1 MRKHKNSIFHLF
13 SKYIPLA
20 ILVPVLIL
28 ICFCY
33 LFFTYKII
41 HLTNAKK
48 QFFVTQITAQV
59 EAILTNTVNELDT
72 MSKLTSRELQKIFIE
87 YKKIHPFIN
96 TFFFINKDGT
106 IKNTIPDMN
115 FHEIDLAVYEEF
127 KIVTEE
133 SKAVWVD
140 SLLSNEKKAN
150 ISYFYPLKNDSAT
163 TEIVGLSLDYNKILK
178 KLLSQYNINNDS
190 KIFITTN
197 DNIILY
203 ASDNSESLYAHDFT
217 YSKTKLKNIIKLG
230 KDFYLYNADTI
241 TLGNLTLYFLLP
253 GKELFDVLFPLTIV
267 TLIFI
272 SIILFFT
279 ILFSHYGKRYISEPI
294 ISFANASTQL
304 ALGNYIKPESHA
316 FFHEIKVLSENFY
329 TMATQILDNK
339 KSLSNSEKKF
349 RALVEESVDMIFR
362 MNRNLR
368 LTYISPSVGA
378 LLGYGEKE
386 LKDLL
391 NTPGKIRNDIFPNK
405 LQNSCALRSII
416 KSFEEDNIAKPF
428 VITIRHSNQ
437 SLLYFEVYMHR
448 LKDKRNELE
457 LQGSARN
464 ITQRYLA
471 EQKVSQLQDYFHD
484 VINSVSSGLLT
495 FNENF
500 TVDYFNTSFLHIF
513 QTDAKNV
520 ANCHLQDIS
529 PILKNNLDLIE
540 QMTQSG
546 SRKTF
551 SFKKDING
559 QTRFYNVT
567 VFPMTKRKN
576 IFVLHVFDI
585 TSLKENQQQLENEKN
600 AKFIRTLAGGLAHD
614 LNNITGGLTGTLDLI
629 DYKQIIKNNTELQE
643 DMINIRK
650 AIIRGQQIINKIV
663 SISQVDKSRFTS
675 CDLHKLVCDVSK
687 TFEAYGLILLDDIKN
702 EAIIDGD
709 DEMLRTMFNYLISCI
724 QKITPTAVSM
734 KFSSIKKYDESFYQ
748 IILHNPQL
756 EMSQED
762 LDNLFVPFSR
772 TQTLEQHFGLD
783 LTFAYTV
790 IHNHKGNVSCTSE
803 NGVKITILLPAKKG
817 NVIPTPVQQN
827 KTSETKNKLIHGSG
841 KILLIDDEDI
851 VRYTAM
857 KILQMCGY
865 EVLVAANGTDAIQ
878 LFEKNNE
885 SISCVIIDFFLP
897 DMNGLEIFEKLQQIN
912 NKTKVILNSAMQNH
926 PKVVEAM
933 KHGFYDFL
941 PKPFTIETLSGI
953 VANAIQKEEN

>member
-1 MRKHKNSIFHLF
+1 MRMNKNSIFHLF

-20 ILVPVLIL
+20 ILIPVLIL
-28 ICFCY
+28 ISFCY
-33 LFFTYKII
+33 LFFTSEII
-41 HLTNAKK
+41 RLTNAKK
-48 QFFVTQITAQV
+48 QFIVTQFTAQI
-59 EAILTNTVNELDT
+59 ESILSSTATELDT
-72 MSKLTSRELQKIFIE
+72 MNKLTSRELQKIFIE

-96 TFFFINKDGT
+96 AFFFINKDGT
-106 IKNTIPDMN
+106 IKKSIPDMD
-115 FHEIDLAVYEEF
+115 FHEIDVSEYDEF
-127 KIVTEE
+127 KIAANE
-133 SKAVWVD
+133 SQAIWVD
-140 SLLSNEKKAN
+140 SFHSNEKN
-150 ISYFYPLKNDSAT
+150 TSISYFYPLKNDSDT
-163 TEIVGLSLDYNKILK
+163 TEIVGLSLNYNKILTK
-178 KLLSQYNINNDS
+178 ILSQCNIDTKS

-197 DNIILY
+197 DNTVLY
-203 ASDNSESLYAHDFT
+203 SSDNSESLYDNNFN
-217 YSKTKLKNIIKLG
+217 YSKTKLKNIIKSG
-230 KDFYLYNADTI
+230 KEIYLYNADTI
-241 TLGNLTLYFLLP
+241 NQGNLTLYFLLP
-253 GKELFDVLFPLTIV
+253 GKELFDILFPLTIS

-272 SIILFFT
+272 AIILFFT
-279 ILFSHYGKRYISEPI
+279 ILFSYYGKRYISQPI
-294 ISFANASTQL
+294 ISFADASTQL
-304 ALGNYIKPESHA
+304 ALGNYIKPQSHA

-391 NTPGKIRNDIFPNK
+391 NTPGENRNDIFPNK
-405 LQNSCALRSII
+405 IQNSCALRSII
-416 KSFEEDNIAKPF
+416 RSFEEDNISKPF
-428 VITIRHSNQ
+428 IVTIRHSNQ

-471 EQKVSQLQDYFHD
+471 EQKVFQLQDYFHD

-495 FNENF
+495 FNECF
-500 TVDYFNTSFLHIF
+500 TVDYFNTSFLNIF
-513 QTDAKNV
+513 QTNAQNV
-520 ANCHLQDIS
+520 SNCHLKDIS

-540 QMTQSG
+540 QMTKSG
-546 SRKTF
+546 NRKTF
-551 SFKKDING
+551 SFKKDVNG

-576 IFVLHVFDI
+576 IFILHVFDI
-585 TSLKENQQQLENEKN
+585 TSLKENQQQQENEKN
-600 AKFIRTLAGGLAHD
+600 ANFIKTLAGGLAHD

-650 AIIRGQQIINKIV
+650 AIMRGQQIINKIV

-675 CDLHKLVCDVSK
+675 YDLHQLVCDVSK
-687 TFEAYGLILLDDIKN
+687 TFETHGMIFIDNIKN

-709 DEMLRTMFNYLISCI
+709 GEMLGTMFNYLISCI

-734 KFSSIKKYDESFYQ
+734 NFSSVKKYDEIFYQ

-756 EMSQED
+756 EMSQDD
-762 LDNLFVPFSR
+762 LDNLFVPFFR

-790 IHNHKGNVSCTSE
+790 IHNHKGSVSCISD

-817 NVIPTPVQQN
+817 NVTPPTLPN

-841 KILLIDDEDI
+841 KVLLIDDEDI

-865 EVLVAANGTDAIQ
+865 EVLPATNGTEAIQ
-878 LFEKNNE
+878 LFEENNE

-953 VANAIQKEEN
+953 VAKAIQEEQN

>member
-1 MRKHKNSIFHLF
+1 MRMNKNSIFHLF

-20 ILVPVLIL
+20 ILIPVLIL
-28 ICFCY
+28 ISFCY
-33 LFFTYKII
+33 LFFTSEII
-41 HLTNAKK
+41 RLTNAKK
-48 QFFVTQITAQV
+48 QFIVTQFTAQI
-59 EAILTNTVNELDT
+59 EAILSSTANELET
-72 MSKLTSRELQKIFIE
+72 MDKLSSNELEKIFIE

-106 IKNTIPDMN
+106 IKKSIPDMD
-115 FHEIDLAVYEEF
+115 FHEMDLSEYEEF
-127 KIVTEE
+127 KIAANE
-133 SKAVWVD
+133 SQAIWVN
-140 SLLSNEKKAN
+140 SFHSNEKN
-150 ISYFYPLKNDSAT
+150 TSISYFYPLKNDSDT
-163 TEIVGLSLDYNKILK
+163 TEIVGLSLNYNKILTK
-178 KLLSQYNINNDS
+178 ILSQCNIDTKS

-197 DNIILY
+197 DNTVLY
-203 ASDNSESLYAHDFT
+203 TSDDSKNLHGRNFT
-217 YSKTKLKNIIKLG
+217 YSKTKLKNIIKSG
-230 KDFYLYNADTI
+230 KEIYLYNADTI
-241 TLGNLTLYFLLP
+241 NQGNLTLYFLLP
-253 GKELFDVLFPLTIV
+253 GKELFDILFPLTIS

-272 SIILFFT
+272 AIILFFT
-279 ILFSHYGKRYISEPI
+279 ILFSYYGKRYISEPI
-294 ISFANASTQL
+294 ISFADASTQL
-304 ALGNYIKPESHA
+304 ALGNYIKPQSHA

-391 NTPGKIRNDIFPNK
+391 NTPGENRNDIFPNK
-405 LQNSCALRSII
+405 IQNSCALRSII
-416 KSFEEDNIAKPF
+416 KSFEEDCIAKPF

-471 EQKVSQLQDYFHD
+471 EQKVFQLQDYFHD

-495 FNENF
+495 FNECF
-500 TVDYFNTSFLHIF
+500 TVDYFNTSFLNIF
-513 QTDAKNV
+513 QTNAQNV
-520 ANCHLQDIS
+520 SNCHLKDIS

-540 QMTQSG
+540 QMTKSG
-546 SRKTF
+546 NRKTF
-551 SFKKDING
+551 SFKKDVNG

-576 IFVLHVFDI
+576 IFILHVFDI
-585 TSLKENQQQLENEKN
+585 TSLKENQQQQENEKN
-600 AKFIRTLAGGLAHD
+600 ANFIKTLAGGLAHD

-650 AIIRGQQIINKIV
+650 AIMRGQQIINKIV

-675 CDLHKLVCDVSK
+675 YDLHQLVCDVSK
-687 TFEAYGLILLDDIKN
+687 TFEAHGMILIDNIQN

-709 DEMLRTMFNYLISCI
+709 GEMLGTMFNYLISCI
-724 QKITPTAVSM
+724 KKITPTAVSM
-734 KFSSIKKYDESFYQ
+734 TFSSVKKYDESFYQ

-756 EMSQED
+756 KMSQDD
-762 LDNLFVPFSR
+762 LDNLFVPFFR

-790 IHNHKGNVSCTSE
+790 IHNHKGSVSCISD

-817 NVIPTPVQQN
+817 NVTPPTLPN

-841 KILLIDDEDI
+841 KVLLIDDEDI

-865 EVLVAANGTDAIQ
+865 EVLPATNGTEAIQ
-878 LFEKNNE
+878 LFEENNE

-953 VANAIQKEEN
+953 VAKAIQEEQN

>member
-1 MRKHKNSIFHLF
+1 MRMNKNSIFHLF

-20 ILVPVLIL
+20 ILIPVLIL
-28 ICFCY
+28 ISFCY
-33 LFFTYKII
+33 LFFTSEII
-41 HLTNAKK
+41 RLTNAKK
-48 QFFVTQITAQV
+48 QFIVTQFTAQI
-59 EAILTNTVNELDT
+59 EAILSSTANDLETMDKLSSNEL
-72 MSKLTSRELQKIFIE
+72 EKIFIE

-106 IKNTIPDMN
+106 IKNTIPDMD
-115 FHEIDLAVYEEF
+115 FHEIDVSEYDEF
-127 KIVTEE
+127 KIAANE
-133 SKAVWVD
+133 SQPVWVN
-140 SLLSNEKKAN
+140 SFHSNEKN
-150 ISYFYPLKNDSAT
+150 TSISYFYPLKNDSDT
-163 TEIVGLSLDYNKILK
+163 TEIVGLSLNYNKILTK
-178 KLLSQYNINNDS
+178 ILSQCKIDNKS

-197 DNIILY
+197 DNTVLY
-203 ASDNSESLYAHDFT
+203 SSDNSESLYDNNFN
-217 YSKTKLKNIIKLG
+217 YSKTKLKNIIKSG
-230 KDFYLYNADTI
+230 KKLYLYNADTI
-241 TLGNLTLYFLLP
+241 NQGNLTLYFLLP
-253 GKELFDVLFPLTIV
+253 GKELFDILFPLTIS

-272 SIILFFT
+272 AIILFFT
-279 ILFSHYGKRYISEPI
+279 ILFSYYGKRYISEPI
-294 ISFANASTQL
+294 ISFADASTQL
-304 ALGNYIKPESHA
+304 ALGNYIKPQSHA

-391 NTPGKIRNDIFPNK
+391 NTPGENRNDIFPNK
-405 LQNSCALRSII
+405 IQNSCALRSII
-416 KSFEEDNIAKPF
+416 KSFEEDSIAKPF

-471 EQKVSQLQDYFHD
+471 EQKVFQLQDYFHD

-495 FNENF
+495 FNECF
-500 TVDYFNTSFLHIF
+500 TVDYFNTSFLNIF
-513 QTDAKNV
+513 QTNAQNV
-520 ANCHLQDIS
+520 SNCHLKDIS
-529 PILKNNLDLIE
+529 PILNNNLDLIE
-540 QMTQSG
+540 QMTKSG

-551 SFKKDING
+551 SFKKDVNG

-576 IFVLHVFDI
+576 IFILHVFDI
-585 TSLKENQQQLENEKN
+585 TSLKENQQQQENEKN
-600 AKFIRTLAGGLAHD
+600 ANFIKTLAGGLAHD

-650 AIIRGQQIINKIV
+650 AIMRGQQIINKIV

-675 CDLHKLVCDVSK
+675 YDLHQLVCDVSK
-687 TFEAYGLILLDDIKN
+687 TFETHGMIFIDNIKN

-709 DEMLRTMFNYLISCI
+709 GEMLGTMFNYLISCI

-734 KFSSIKKYDESFYQ
+734 TFSSVKKYDESFYQ

-756 EMSQED
+756 KMSQDD
-762 LDNLFVPFSR
+762 LDNLFVPFFR

-790 IHNHKGNVSCTSE
+790 IHNHKGSVSCISD

-817 NVIPTPVQQN
+817 NVTPPTLPN

-841 KILLIDDEDI
+841 KVLLIDDEDI

-865 EVLVAANGTDAIQ
+865 EVLPATNGTEAIQ
-878 LFEKNNE
+878 LFEENNE

-953 VANAIQKEEN
+953 VAKAIQEEQN

>member
-1 MRKHKNSIFHLF
+1 MRMNKNSIFHLF

-20 ILVPVLIL
+20 ILIPVLIL
-28 ICFCY
+28 ISFCY
-33 LFFTYKII
+33 LFFTSEII
-41 HLTNAKK
+41 RLTNAKK
-48 QFFVTQITAQV
+48 QFIVTQFTAQI
-59 EAILTNTVNELDT
+59 EAILSSTANELET
-72 MSKLTSRELQKIFIE
+72 MDKLSSNELEKIFIE

-96 TFFFINKDGT
+96 AFFFINKDGT
-106 IKNTIPDMN
+106 IKKSIPDMD
-115 FHEIDLAVYEEF
+115 FHEMDLSEYEEF
-127 KIVTEE
+127 KITANE
-133 SKAVWVD
+133 SQAIWVD
-140 SLLSNEKKAN
+140 SFHSNEKN
-150 ISYFYPLKNDSAT
+150 TSISYFYPLKNDSDT
-163 TEIVGLSLDYNKILK
+163 TEIVGLSLNYNKILTK
-178 KLLSQYNINNDS
+178 ILSQCKIDNKS

-197 DNIILY
+197 DNTILY
-203 ASDNSESLYAHDFT
+203 TSDDSKNLHGRNFT
-217 YSKTKLKNIIKLG
+217 YSKTKLKNIIKSG
-230 KDFYLYNADTI
+230 KEIYLYNADTI
-241 TLGNLTLYFLLP
+241 NQGNLTLYFLLP
-253 GKELFDVLFPLTIV
+253 GKELFDILFPLTIS

-272 SIILFFT
+272 AIILFFT
-279 ILFSHYGKRYISEPI
+279 ILFSYYGKRYISEPI
-294 ISFANASTQL
+294 ISFADASTQL
-304 ALGNYIKPESHA
+304 ALGNYIKPQSHA

-391 NTPGKIRNDIFPNK
+391 NTPGENRNDIFPNK
-405 LQNSCALRSII
+405 IQNSCALRSII
-416 KSFEEDNIAKPF
+416 KSFEEDCIAKPF

-471 EQKVSQLQDYFHD
+471 EQKVFQLQDYFHD

-495 FNENF
+495 FNECF
-500 TVDYFNTSFLHIF
+500 TVDYFNTSFLNIF
-513 QTDAKNV
+513 QTNAQNV
-520 ANCHLQDIS
+520 SNCHLKDIS

-540 QMTQSG
+540 QMTKSG
-546 SRKTF
+546 NRKTF
-551 SFKKDING
+551 SFKKDVNG

-576 IFVLHVFDI
+576 IFILHVFDI
-585 TSLKENQQQLENEKN
+585 TSLKENQQQQENEKN
-600 AKFIRTLAGGLAHD
+600 ANFIKTLAGGLAHD

-650 AIIRGQQIINKIV
+650 AIMRGQQIINKIV

-675 CDLHKLVCDVSK
+675 YDLHQLVCDVSK
-687 TFEAYGLILLDDIKN
+687 TFETHGMIFIDNIKN

-709 DEMLRTMFNYLISCI
+709 GEMLGTMFNYLISCI

-734 KFSSIKKYDESFYQ
+734 NFSSVKKYDEIFYQ

-756 EMSQED
+756 EMSQDD
-762 LDNLFVPFSR
+762 LDNLFVPFFR

-790 IHNHKGNVSCTSE
+790 IHNHKGSVSCISD

-817 NVIPTPVQQN
+817 NVTPPTLPN

-841 KILLIDDEDI
+841 KVLLIDDEDI

-865 EVLVAANGTDAIQ
+865 EVLPATNGTEAIQ
-878 LFEKNNE
+878 LFEENNE

-953 VANAIQKEEN
+953 VAKAIQEEQN

>member
-1 MRKHKNSIFHLF
+1 MRMNKNSIFHLF

-20 ILVPVLIL
+20 ILIPVLIL
-28 ICFCY
+28 ISFCY
-33 LFFTYKII
+33 LFFTSEII
-41 HLTNAKK
+41 RLTNAKK
-48 QFFVTQITAQV
+48 QFIVTQFTAQI
-59 EAILTNTVNELDT
+59 ESILSSTATELDT
-72 MSKLTSRELQKIFIE
+72 MNKLTSRELQKIFIE

-106 IKNTIPDMN
+106 IKNTIPDMD
-115 FHEIDLAVYEEF
+115 FHEIDISEYDEF
-127 KIVTEE
+127 KIAANE
-133 SKAVWVD
+133 SQAIWVD
-140 SLLSNEKKAN
+140 SFHSNEKN
-150 ISYFYPLKNDSAT
+150 TSISYFYPLKNDSDT
-163 TEIVGLSLDYNKILK
+163 TEIVGLSLNYNKILTK
-178 KLLSQYNINNDS
+178 ILSQCNIDTKS

-197 DNIILY
+197 DNTILY
-203 ASDNSESLYAHDFT
+203 SSDNSESLYDNNFN
-217 YSKTKLKNIIKLG
+217 YSKTKLKNIIKSG
-230 KDFYLYNADTI
+230 KKLYLYNADTI
-241 TLGNLTLYFLLP
+241 NQGNLTLYFLLP
-253 GKELFDVLFPLTIV
+253 GKELFDILFPLTIS

-272 SIILFFT
+272 AIILFFT
-279 ILFSHYGKRYISEPI
+279 ILFSYYGKRYISQPI
-294 ISFANASTQL
+294 ISFADASTQL
-304 ALGNYIKPESHA
+304 ALGNYIKPQSHA

-391 NTPGKIRNDIFPNK
+391 NTPGENRNDIFPNK
-405 LQNSCALRSII
+405 IQNSCALRSII
-416 KSFEEDNIAKPF
+416 RSFEEDNIAKPF

-471 EQKVSQLQDYFHD
+471 EQKVFQLQDYFHD

-495 FNENF
+495 FNECF
-500 TVDYFNTSFLHIF
+500 TVDYFNTSFLNIF
-513 QTDAKNV
+513 QTNAQNV
-520 ANCHLQDIS
+520 SNCHLKDIS

-540 QMTQSG
+540 QMTKSG
-546 SRKTF
+546 NRKTF
-551 SFKKDING
+551 SFKKDVNG

-576 IFVLHVFDI
+576 IFILHVFDI
-585 TSLKENQQQLENEKN
+585 TSLKENQQQQENEKN
-600 AKFIRTLAGGLAHD
+600 ANFIKTLAGGLAHD

-650 AIIRGQQIINKIV
+650 AIMRGQQIINKIV

-675 CDLHKLVCDVSK
+675 YDLHQLVCDVSK
-687 TFEAYGLILLDDIKN
+687 TFETHGMIFIDNIKN

-709 DEMLRTMFNYLISCI
+709 GEMLGTMFNYLISCI
-724 QKITPTAVSM
+724 KKITPTAVSM
-734 KFSSIKKYDESFYQ
+734 TFSSVKKYDEIFYQ

-756 EMSQED
+756 KMSQDD
-762 LDNLFVPFSR
+762 LDNLFVPFFR

-790 IHNHKGNVSCTSE
+790 IHNHKGSVSCISD

-817 NVIPTPVQQN
+817 NVTPPTLPN

-841 KILLIDDEDI
+841 KVLLIDDEDI

-865 EVLVAANGTDAIQ
+865 EVLPATNGTEAIQ
-878 LFEKNNE
+878 LFEENNE

-953 VANAIQKEEN
+953 VAKAIQEEQN

>member
-1 MRKHKNSIFHLF
+1 MRMNKNSIFHLF

-20 ILVPVLIL
+20 ILIPVLIL
-28 ICFCY
+28 ISFCY
-33 LFFTYKII
+33 LFFTSEII
-41 HLTNAKK
+41 RLTNAKK
-48 QFFVTQITAQV
+48 QFIVTQFTAQI
-59 EAILTNTVNELDT
+59 ESILSSTATELDT
-72 MSKLTSRELQKIFIE
+72 MNKLSSNELEKIFIE

-106 IKNTIPDMN
+106 IKKSIPDMD
-115 FHEIDLAVYEEF
+115 FHEMDLSEYEEF
-127 KIVTEE
+127 KIAVNK
-133 SKAVWVD
+133 SQPVWVD
-140 SLLSNEKKAN
+140 SFHSNEKNAS
-150 ISYFYPLKNDSAT
+150 ISYFYPLKNDSDT
-163 TEIVGLSLDYNKILK
+163 TEIVGLSLNYNKILTK
-178 KLLSQYNINNDS
+178 ILSQYKIDNKS

-197 DNIILY
+197 DNTVLY
-203 ASDNSESLYAHDFT
+203 SSDNSESLYDNNFN
-217 YSKTKLKNIIKLG
+217 YSKTKLKNIIKSG
-230 KDFYLYNADTI
+230 KKLYLYNADTI
-241 TLGNLTLYFLLP
+241 NQGNLTLYFLLP
-253 GKELFDVLFPLTIV
+253 GKELFDILFPLTIS

-272 SIILFFT
+272 AIILFFT
-279 ILFSHYGKRYISEPI
+279 ILFSYYGKRYISQPI
-294 ISFANASTQL
+294 ISFADASTQL
-304 ALGNYIKPESHA
+304 ALGNYIKPQNHA

-391 NTPGKIRNDIFPNK
+391 NTPGENRNDIFPNK
-405 LQNSCALRSII
+405 IQNSCALRSII
-416 KSFEEDNIAKPF
+416 KSFEEDCIAKPF

-471 EQKVSQLQDYFHD
+471 EQKVFQLQDYFHD

-495 FNENF
+495 FNECF
-500 TVDYFNTSFLHIF
+500 TVDYFNTSFLNIF
-513 QTDAKNV
+513 QTDAANV
-520 ANCHLQDIS
+520 ANCHLKDIS
-529 PILKNNLDLIE
+529 PILNNNLDLIE
-540 QMTQSG
+540 QMTKSG

-551 SFKKDING
+551 SFKKDVNG

-576 IFVLHVFDI
+576 IFILHVFDI
-585 TSLKENQQQLENEKN
+585 TSLKENQQQQENEKN
-600 AKFIRTLAGGLAHD
+600 ANFIKTLAGGLAHD

-650 AIIRGQQIINKIV
+650 AIMRGQQIINKIV

-675 CDLHKLVCDVSK
+675 YDLHQLVCDVSK
-687 TFEAYGLILLDDIKN
+687 TFEAHGMILIDNIKN

-709 DEMLRTMFNYLISCI
+709 GEMLGTMFNYLISCI
-724 QKITPTAVSM
+724 KKITPTAVSM
-734 KFSSIKKYDESFYQ
+734 NFSSVKKYDEIFYQ

-756 EMSQED
+756 EMSQDD
-762 LDNLFVPFSR
+762 LDNLFVPFFR

-790 IHNHKGNVSCTSE
+790 IHNHKGSVSCISD

-817 NVIPTPVQQN
+817 NVTPPTLPN

-841 KILLIDDEDI
+841 KVLLIDDEDI

-865 EVLVAANGTDAIQ
+865 EVLPATNGTEAIQ
-878 LFEKNNE
+878 IFEENNE

-953 VANAIQKEEN
+953 VAKAIQKD

>member
-1 MRKHKNSIFHLF
+1 MRMNKNSIFHLF

-20 ILVPVLIL
+20 ILIPVLIL
-28 ICFCY
+28 ISFCY
-33 LFFTYKII
+33 LFFTSEII
-41 HLTNAKK
+41 RLTNAKK
-48 QFFVTQITAQV
+48 QFIVTQFTAQI
-59 EAILTNTVNELDT
+59 ESILSSTANELET
-72 MSKLTSRELQKIFIE
+72 MDKLSSNELEKIFIE

-96 TFFFINKDGT
+96 AFFFINKDGT
-106 IKNTIPDMN
+106 IKKSIPDMD
-115 FHEIDLAVYEEF
+115 FHEMDLSEYEEF
-127 KIVTEE
+127 KIAVNK
-133 SKAVWVD
+133 SQPVWVN
-140 SLLSNEKKAN
+140 SFHSNEKN
-150 ISYFYPLKNDSAT
+150 TSISYFYPLKNDSDT
-163 TEIVGLSLDYNKILK
+163 TEIVGLSLNYNKILTK
-178 KLLSQYNINNDS
+178 ILSQCKIDNKS

-197 DNIILY
+197 DNTVLY
-203 ASDNSESLYAHDFT
+203 SSDNSESLYDNNFN
-217 YSKTKLKNIIKLG
+217 YSKTKLKNIIKSG
-230 KDFYLYNADTI
+230 KEIYLYNADTI
-241 TLGNLTLYFLLP
+241 NQGNLTLYFLLP
-253 GKELFDVLFPLTIV
+253 GKELFDILFPLTIS

-272 SIILFFT
+272 AIILFFT
-279 ILFSHYGKRYISEPI
+279 ILFSYYGKRYISQPI
-294 ISFANASTQL
+294 ISFADASTQL
-304 ALGNYIKPESHA
+304 ALGNYIKPQSHA

-391 NTPGKIRNDIFPNK
+391 NTPGENRNDIFPNK
-405 LQNSCALRSII
+405 IQNSCALRSII
-416 KSFEEDNIAKPF
+416 KSFEEDCIAKPF

-471 EQKVSQLQDYFHD
+471 EQKVFQLQDYFHD

-495 FNENF
+495 FNECF
-500 TVDYFNTSFLHIF
+500 TVDYFNTSFLNIF
-513 QTDAKNV
+513 QTNAQNV
-520 ANCHLQDIS
+520 SNCHLKDIS

-540 QMTQSG
+540 QMTKSG
-546 SRKTF
+546 NRKTF
-551 SFKKDING
+551 SFKKDVNG

-576 IFVLHVFDI
+576 IFILHVFDI
-585 TSLKENQQQLENEKN
+585 TSLKENQQQQENEKN
-600 AKFIRTLAGGLAHD
+600 ANFIKTLAGGLAHD

-650 AIIRGQQIINKIV
+650 AIMRGQQIINKIV

-675 CDLHKLVCDVSK
+675 YDLHQLVCDVSK
-687 TFEAYGLILLDDIKN
+687 TFETHGMIFIDNIKN

-709 DEMLRTMFNYLISCI
+709 GEMLGTMFNYLISCI

-734 KFSSIKKYDESFYQ
+734 TFSSVKKYDESFYQ

-756 EMSQED
+756 KMSQDD
-762 LDNLFVPFSR
+762 LDNLFVPFFR

-790 IHNHKGNVSCTSE
+790 IHNHKGSVSCISD

-817 NVIPTPVQQN
+817 NVTPPTLPN
-827 KTSETKNKLIHGSG
+827 KTSETKKKLIHGSG

-865 EVLVAANGTDAIQ
+865 EVLPATNGTEAIQ
-878 LFEKNNE
+878 LFEENNE

-953 VANAIQKEEN
+953 VAKAIQEEQN

>member
-1 MRKHKNSIFHLF
+1 MNKNSIFHLF

-20 ILVPVLIL
+20 ILIPVLIL
-28 ICFCY
+28 ISFCY
-33 LFFTYKII
+33 LFFTSEII
-41 HLTNAKK
+41 RLTNAKK
-48 QFFVTQITAQV
+48 QFIVTQFTAQI
-59 EAILTNTVNELDT
+59 ESILSSTANELET
-72 MSKLTSRELQKIFIE
+72 MDKLTSRELEKIFIE

-96 TFFFINKDGT
+96 AFFFINKDGT
-106 IKNTIPDMN
+106 IKKSIPDMD
-115 FHEIDLAVYEEF
+115 FHEMDLSEYEEF
-127 KIVTEE
+127 KIAVNK
-133 SKAVWVD
+133 SQPVWVN
-140 SLLSNEKKAN
+140 SFHSNEKN
-150 ISYFYPLKNDSAT
+150 TSISYFYPLKNDSDT
-163 TEIVGLSLDYNKILK
+163 TEIVGLSLNYNKILTK
-178 KLLSQYNINNDS
+178 ILNQCKIDNKS

-197 DNIILY
+197 DNTVLY
-203 ASDNSESLYAHDFT
+203 SSDNSESLYDNNFN
-217 YSKTKLKNIIKLG
+217 YSKTKLKNIIKSG
-230 KDFYLYNADTI
+230 KKLYLYNADTI
-241 TLGNLTLYFLLP
+241 NQGNLTLYFLLP
-253 GKELFDVLFPLTIV
+253 GKELFDILFPLTIS

-272 SIILFFT
+272 AIILFFT
-279 ILFSHYGKRYISEPI
+279 ILFSYYGKRYISEPI
-294 ISFANASTQL
+294 ISFADASTQL
-304 ALGNYIKPESHA
+304 ALGNYIKPQSHA

-391 NTPGKIRNDIFPNK
+391 KTPGENRNDIFPNK
-405 LQNSCALRSII
+405 IQNSCALRSII
-416 KSFEEDNIAKPF
+416 KSFEEDSIAKPF

-471 EQKVSQLQDYFHD
+471 EQKVFQLQDYFHD
-484 VINSVSSGLLT
+484 VINSVSSGVLT
-495 FNENF
+495 FNECF
-500 TVDYFNTSFLHIF
+500 TVDYFNTSFLNIF
-513 QTDAKNV
+513 QTDAANV
-520 ANCHLQDIS
+520 ANWHLKDIS
-529 PILKNNLDLIE
+529 PILNNNLDLIE
-540 QMTQSG
+540 QMTKSG

-551 SFKKDING
+551 SFKKDVNG

-576 IFVLHVFDI
+576 IFILHVFDI
-585 TSLKENQQQLENEKN
+585 TSLKENQQQQENEKN
-600 AKFIRTLAGGLAHD
+600 ANFIKTLAGGLAHD

-650 AIIRGQQIINKIV
+650 AIMRGQQIINKIV

-675 CDLHKLVCDVSK
+675 YDLHQLVCDVSK
-687 TFEAYGLILLDDIKN
+687 TFETHGMIFIDNIKN

-709 DEMLRTMFNYLISCI
+709 GEMLGTMFNYLISCI

-734 KFSSIKKYDESFYQ
+734 NFSSVKKYDEIFYQ

-756 EMSQED
+756 EMSQDD
-762 LDNLFVPFSR
+762 LDNLFVPFFR

-790 IHNHKGNVSCTSE
+790 IHNHKGSVSCISD

-817 NVIPTPVQQN
+817 NVTPPTLPN

-865 EVLVAANGTDAIQ
+865 EVLPATNGTEAIQ
-878 LFEKNNE
+878 LFEENNE

-953 VANAIQKEEN
+953 VAKAIQEEQN

>member
-1 MRKHKNSIFHLF
+1 MRMNKNSIFHLF

-20 ILVPVLIL
+20 ILIPVLIL
-28 ICFCY
+28 ISFCY
-33 LFFTYKII
+33 LFFTSEII
-41 HLTNAKK
+41 RLTNAKK
-48 QFFVTQITAQV
+48 QFIVTQFTAQI
-59 EAILTNTVNELDT
+59 ESILSSTATELETMDKLSSNEL
-72 MSKLTSRELQKIFIE
+72 EKIFIE

-96 TFFFINKDGT
+96 AFFFINKDGT
-106 IKNTIPDMN
+106 IKKSIPDMD
-115 FHEIDLAVYEEF
+115 FHEMDLSEYEEF
-127 KIVTEE
+127 KIAVNK
-133 SKAVWVD
+133 SQPVWVD
-140 SLLSNEKKAN
+140 SFHSNEKN
-150 ISYFYPLKNDSAT
+150 TSISYFYPLKNDSDT
-163 TEIVGLSLDYNKILK
+163 TEIVGLSLNYNKILTK
-178 KLLSQYNINNDS
+178 ILSQCNIDTKS

-197 DNIILY
+197 DNTILY
-203 ASDNSESLYAHDFT
+203 TSDDSKNLHGRNFT
-217 YSKTKLKNIIKLG
+217 YSKTKLKNIIKSG
-230 KDFYLYNADTI
+230 KEIYLYNADTI
-241 TLGNLTLYFLLP
+241 NQGNLTLYFLLP
-253 GKELFDVLFPLTIV
+253 GKELFDILFPLTIS

-272 SIILFFT
+272 AIILFFT
-279 ILFSHYGKRYISEPI
+279 ILFSYYGKRYISEPI
-294 ISFANASTQL
+294 ISFADASTQL
-304 ALGNYIKPESHA
+304 ALGNYIKPQSHA

-391 NTPGKIRNDIFPNK
+391 NTPGENRNDIFPNK
-405 LQNSCALRSII
+405 IQNSCALRSII
-416 KSFEEDNIAKPF
+416 KSFEEDCIAKPF

-471 EQKVSQLQDYFHD
+471 EQKVFQLQDYFHD

-495 FNENF
+495 FNECF
-500 TVDYFNTSFLHIF
+500 TVDYFNTSFLNIF
-513 QTDAKNV
+513 QTNAQNV
-520 ANCHLQDIS
+520 SNCHLKDIS

-540 QMTQSG
+540 QMTKSG
-546 SRKTF
+546 NRKTF
-551 SFKKDING
+551 SFKKDVNG

-576 IFVLHVFDI
+576 IFILHVFDI
-585 TSLKENQQQLENEKN
+585 TSLKENQQQQENEKN
-600 AKFIRTLAGGLAHD
+600 ANFIKTLAGGLAHD

-650 AIIRGQQIINKIV
+650 AIMRGQQIINKIV

-675 CDLHKLVCDVSK
+675 YDLHQLVCDVSK
-687 TFEAYGLILLDDIKN
+687 TFETHGMIFIDNIKN

-709 DEMLRTMFNYLISCI
+709 GEMLGTMFNYLISCI

-734 KFSSIKKYDESFYQ
+734 NFSSVKKYDEIFYQ

-756 EMSQED
+756 EMSQDD
-762 LDNLFVPFSR
+762 LDNLFVPFFR

-790 IHNHKGNVSCTSE
+790 IHNHKGSVSCISD
-803 NGVKITILLPAKKG
+803 NGIKITILLPAKKG
-817 NVIPTPVQQN
+817 NVTPPTLPN

-841 KILLIDDEDI
+841 KVLLIDDEDI

-865 EVLVAANGTDAIQ
+865 EVLPATNGTEAIQ
-878 LFEKNNE
+878 LFEENNE

-953 VANAIQKEEN
+953 VAKAIQEEQN